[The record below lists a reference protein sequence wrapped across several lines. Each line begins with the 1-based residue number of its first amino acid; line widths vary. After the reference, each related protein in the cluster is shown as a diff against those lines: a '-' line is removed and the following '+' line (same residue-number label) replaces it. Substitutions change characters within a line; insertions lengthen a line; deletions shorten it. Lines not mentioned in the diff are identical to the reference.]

1 VSPLSYAWLIPLL
14 PALAFVINIL
24 FGYRLGKRAAWLSV
38 VLLALATLL
47 AVALLVQVRQA
58 APVWDAAGLLR
69 MAEVETRIAVVQGQA
84 AARMEL
90 AALEA
95 ELATLAA
102 AALVREAAP
111 DFPFVSELA
120 WLSIGGQEG
129 IPFGFLLDPLAAML
143 VLMVALV
150 SLLIHLFSIGYMAG
164 ETRFPTFFA
173 YLSLFSAAMLAM
185 VMSRNLFHI
194 LLFWELMG
202 VMSYLLIGFYY
213 KKIAAQQA
221 MKKAF
226 LVTKLADLGLLIGI
240 FWLYRHFGTLDLVRL
255 TELAPSLL
263 AGAGGVATAIGLLLF
278 VGAMG
283 KSAQFPL
290 HVWLLDAMEGPTPV
304 SAMIHAATMVAAGV
318 YLIARATPILVMGEA
333 LPVIAWVGGL
343 TALLAAILALAFT
356 DVKKILAWSTAS
368 QLGLMFVGLGV
379 FGWAAA
385 VFHLVTH
392 AFFKALLFL
401 GAGSMIHGSGTQDI
415 FEMDRLKR
423 AMPATRATFII
434 GALSLIG
441 VVPFAGFWSKD
452 KILLALKDAL
462 GTGYG
467 FELLLVLAYLAV
479 FLTALY
485 TTRLYL
491 LAFEQPSR
499 PSPWRAAA
507 WHQGGL
513 AELNLSAKEVEHDK
527 KFNHSQPHPPHESG
541 WQMLTPLWLLALGA
555 TVLGLLGSPL
565 LGNPLQTFVYY
576 GDKPYLAPLSK
587 QWLGFVL
594 GTVVALAG
602 ITVAW
607 LLYGSEKLSL
617 RAPAPLTRLLQ
628 KRLYLD
634 QLYYR
639 LLADPA
645 TRLAQPLAWF
655 DLKVLDHYVDLLAQ
669 VAGTRLAQPLAW
681 FDLKVL
687 DRLVDL
693 LAHAVAVL
701 GAALRRLQT
710 GRLDHYAWTIAAAA
724 LALMVTLSLGG
735 SW

>member
-628 KRLYLD
+628 RLYLD

>member
-1 VSPLSYAWLIPLL
+1 MTPLSYAWLIPLL
-14 PALAFVINIL
+14 PALAFAINIL
-24 FGYRLGKRAAWLSV
+24 CGYRLGKRAAWLSV
-38 VLLALATLL
+38 ALLALSTLL
-47 AVALLVQVRQA
+47 AVALLIQVRQA
-58 APVWDAAGLLR
+58 APVWDNAGLVR
-69 MAEVETRIAVVQGQA
+69 MAEVEGRVAALQGELTELRRLGAEAAVIQPL
-84 AARMEL
+84 AREL
-90 AALEA
+90 ATLEA
-95 ELATLAA
+95 ELPTLAA
-102 AALVREAAP
+102 AVLEREAAP
-111 DFPFVSELA
+111 GFPFVSELA

-129 IPFGFLLDPLAAML
+129 IPFGLLLDPLAALL

-150 SLLIHLFSIGYMAG
+150 SLLIHLFSIGYMEG
-164 ETRFPTFFA
+164 EARFPTFFA

-213 KKIAAQQA
+213 RKIAAQQA

-226 LVTKLADLGLLIGI
+226 LVTKLADLGLLIGL

-255 TELAPSLL
+255 SELAPSLL
-263 AGAGGVATAIGLLLF
+263 AGASGVATAIGLLLF

-343 TALLAAILALAFT
+343 TALLAALLALAFT

-368 QLGLMFVGLGV
+368 QLGLMFLGLGV

-401 GAGSMIHGSGTQDI
+401 GSGSMIHGSGTQDI

-467 FELLLVLAYLAV
+467 YELLLVLAYLAV

-491 LAFEQPSR
+491 IAFEQPSR

-513 AELNLSAKEVEHDK
+513 AELNMSAKEVEHDK
-527 KFNHSQPHPPHESG
+527 RLSHSHPHPPHESG
-541 WQMLTPLWLLALGA
+541 WQMLTPLWLLAVGA

-576 GDKPYLAPLSK
+576 GAKPYLAPLSK

-594 GTVVALAG
+594 GTAVALAG

-607 LLYGSEKLSL
+607 LLYGSQQLSL
-617 RAPAPLTRLLQ
+617 RAPEPLTRLLQ

-655 DLKVLDHYVDLLAQ
+655 DLKVLERGVKGVANSISLLARLLTLWQ
-669 VAGTRLAQPLAW
+669 SGYVRLYALSILLGTVAL
-681 FDLKVL
+681 VL
-687 DRLVDL
+687 L
-693 LAHAVAVL
+693 LAIL
-701 GAALRRLQT
+701 GVNA
-710 GRLDHYAWTIAAAA
+710 
-724 LALMVTLSLGG
+724 
-735 SW
+735 

>member
-1 VSPLSYAWLIPLL
+1 VSPLSYAWVIPLL
-14 PALAFVINIL
+14 PALAFAVNIL
-24 FGYRLGKRAAWLSV
+24 FGHRLGKRAAWLSV
-38 VLLALATLL
+38 ALLALATLL
-47 AVALLVQVRQA
+47 AVALLIQVRQA
-58 APVWDAAGLLR
+58 APVWDNAGLLR
-69 MAEVETRIAVVQGQA
+69 LAEVETRVA
-84 AARMEL
+84 ALQSELRQVGGEARVALEREL

-95 ELATLAA
+95 ELPALAA
-102 AALVREAAP
+102 AALEREAAP
-111 DFPFVSELA
+111 DFPLVSEVA
-120 WLSIGGQEG
+120 WLSIGDQEG
-129 IPFGFLLDPLAAML
+129 IPFGFLLDPLAALL
-143 VLMVALV
+143 VLMVTLV
-150 SLLIHLFSIGYMAG
+150 SLLIHLFSIEYMNG
-164 ETRFPTFFA
+164 EARFPTFFA

-226 LVTKLADLGLLIGI
+226 LVTKVADLGLMIGI

-255 TELAPSLL
+255 SELAPTLL

-343 TALLAAILALAFT
+343 TALLAALLALAFT

-368 QLGLMFVGLGV
+368 QLGLMFLGLGV

-401 GAGSMIHGSGTQDI
+401 GSGSMIHGSGTQDI

-423 AMPATRATFII
+423 TMPATRLTFII
-434 GALSLIG
+434 GSLSLIG

-452 KILLALKDAL
+452 KILLALKDVL

-467 FELLLVLAYLAV
+467 YELLLVLAYLAV

-491 LAFEQPSR
+491 IAFEQPSR

-527 KFNHSQPHPPHESG
+527 KLSHSHPHPAHESG
-541 WQMLTPLWLLALGA
+541 WQILSALWVLAAGA

-565 LGNPLQTFVYY
+565 LGNALQTFVYY

-594 GTVVALAG
+594 GTVVAIAG

-607 LLYGSEKLSL
+607 LLYGAQKLSL
-617 RAPAPLTRLLQ
+617 RAPEPLTRLLQ

-634 QLYYR
+634 LVYYR

-645 TRLAQPLAWF
+645 TRLAQPF
-655 DLKVLDHYVDLLAQ
+655 
-669 VAGTRLAQPLAW
+669 AW

-687 DRLVDL
+687 DRGVKGVAGSIPL
-693 LAHAVAVL
+693 LARMLIRWQSGYVRLYALSILLGAVALVL
-701 GAALRRLQT
+701 L
-710 GRLDHYAWTIAAAA
+710 
-724 LALMVTLSLGG
+724 LAILGVNA
-735 SW
+735 